1 MGPFARPPSCTFEG
15 EPLRDAQL
23 IRSQLAADVPLQA
36 REGSYCSLARGRRA
50 RAVQT
55 SRRKRLHNHPVVW
68 ATVCAAGYLG
78 PYAARVPVP
87 VYVKAA
93 RIIDALAVTVA
104 LTAG

>member
-1 MGPFARPPSCTFEG
+1 MRPPSYTFEG

-23 IRSQLAADVPLQA
+23 IRLAADVPLQV
-36 REGSYCSLARGRRA
+36 REGSHCSSLARDE
-50 RAVQT
+50 RAVRT

-68 ATVCAAGYLG
+68 ATVCAGGYLG

-93 RIIDALAVTVA
+93 RMIDALAVTVA
-104 LTAG
+104 LTVG